1 MGDLS
6 FFNKIVYLVNT
17 LVAVL
22 FIASFVLPY
31 LPPKTFPIAAVL
43 SLAVP
48 LFLVLHLIFVI
59 YWILLG
65 FKKPAF
71 ISLFCLVL
79 VFLFSSFPYKFA
91 NETDSAEGDLS
102 IMTYNVRL
110 FNTYKWI
117 RSDDIPQKIADF
129 VKVENPDILLLQEF
143 NPNNQPKFSYPYK
156 HIVLKG
162 EKKGFGQ
169 AIFSKYKIVDQ
180 GELNFDNSDNNA
192 IYIDILVKSDTLRI
206 YNLHLESL
214 RLGANQKLLTDG
226 DSERLLRTMT
236 KAFVK
241 QQNQIEQFKSFAV
254 NGPKRTII
262 AGDLNNTAYSWV
274 YHQIS
279 QDMIDTFNRSG
290 SKFGRTFDLKKY
302 PLRIDFIL
310 VDENFSVSGH
320 HNYGVN
326 FSDHYPVMAKIK
338 F

>member
-6 FFNKIVYLVNT
+6 FFNKIVYLINT

-31 LPPKTFPIAAVL
+31 LPPKTFPLAAVL

-48 LFLVLHLIFVI
+48 LFLVLHLIFVL

-65 FKKPAF
+65 FKKPVF
-71 ISLFCLVL
+71 ISLICLVL
-79 VFLFSSFPYKFA
+79 AFLFSSFPYKFK
-91 NETDSAEGDLS
+91 NELNTSEGDIS

-117 RSDDIPQKIADF
+117 NSNDIPQKIADF
-129 VKVENPDILLLQEF
+129 VKKENPDILVLQEF
-143 NPNNQPKFSYPYK
+143 NPNNQPNFSYPFK

-162 EKKGFGQ
+162 TKKGFGQ
-169 AIFSKYKIVDQ
+169 AIFSKFKIIDQ
-180 GELNFDNSDNNA
+180 GDLNFDNSDNNA
-192 IYIDILVKSDTLRI
+192 IYIDIVVKSDTLRV

-226 DSERLLRTMT
+226 DSERLLKTMT

-241 QQNQIEQFKSFAV
+241 QQNQIEEFKTFAA

-274 YHQIS
+274 YHQIG
-279 QDMIDTFNRSG
+279 QDMIDTFSDAG
-290 SKFGRTFDLKKY
+290 HKFGKTFDLKKY

-310 VDENFSVSGH
+310 VDEKFKVSEH
-320 HNYGVN
+320 QNYDVK